1 MGWYKFFFVC
11 FPLSQQQSKKKNE
24 TWISPPQTFEPRIL
38 LACNLP
44 PRLIFCVVVVRI
56 FIFCFLFFFFLFPS
70 SSSSSVVV
78 SRRFWLRQQKL
89 PSVSKKKAFLRL
101 FLIVR
106 RRLSLFVCVCV
117 CGVSYKK
124 NEKLIKERR
133 PLVGSAQPLL
143 FLFDLIVWPLF
154 LTLLFR

>member
-56 FIFCFLFFFFLFPS
+56 FIFCFLFFSFSFFFFVRCCVKALLIAATETS
-70 SSSSSVVV
+70 
-78 SRRFWLRQQKL
+78 LCQQKEGV
-89 PSVSKKKAFLRL
+89 PSIIFDCTTAT
-101 FLIVR
+101 
-106 RRLSLFVCVCV
+106 LFVCVCV
-117 CGVSYKK
+117 CVWSVLQKK
-124 NEKLIKERR
+124 RKIN
-133 PLVGSAQPLL
+133 
-143 FLFDLIVWPLF
+143 
-154 LTLLFR
+154 